1 MDEVQ
6 GRHIMKTDKKKM
18 QNMKTIL
25 RCSLATLVLI
35 GLSGCGLKGPLYF
48 PPAEKPAGSSKAVPA
63 KGPTLT
69 TTQTGENVDK
79 NQNISGQ

>member
-1 MDEVQ
+1 
-6 GRHIMKTDKKKM
+6 
-18 QNMKTIL
+18 MKTIL

-48 PPAEKPAGSSKAVPA
+48 PPAEKPAGNSQAAPA

-69 TTQTGENVDK
+69 TTQTGESVDK